1 MFKKSKESNS
11 SDEELNNRRS
21 PFWKTRSSDDLTKM
35 DLENINDVDR
45 YLENRLERGYI
56 TRSEVG
62 DNGKVENHFQEQLA
76 ETPEHQLESV
86 RATHEQF
93 WQDLRMDRDSYM
105 KQIVGTNGLSRFT
118 EPQFTNRVLN
128 RRGIE
133 IRGGKRDGV
142 EVPNIDPQASPRF
155 ASLSSSRVKHVKQPV
170 STADHGKEQVCI
182 IEQPVVIKE
191 ASKDAGLVLLG
202 VCGAVGIGVVLKY
215 SDQLSKSVKHLLKK
229 WLGIG

>member
-93 WQDLRMDRDSYM
+93 WQDLRMDRDSYL
-105 KQIVGTNGLSRFT
+105 KQIVGTNGLSRFA
-118 EPQFTNRVLN
+118 EPHFTNRVLD
-128 RRGIE
+128 RRGLD
-133 IRGGKRDGV
+133 IRSNKWPGV

-155 ASLSSSRVKHVKQPV
+155 ASLSCSAVNHVKQPV
-170 STADHGKEQVCI
+170 STAEQGKQQVSI
-182 IEQPVVIKE
+182 VEQPLPRVTNQNEKANGVV
-191 ASKDAGLVLLG
+191 LVG
-202 VCGAVGIGVVLKY
+202 VGMAVGISLVWRY
-215 SDQLSKSVKHLLKK
+215 SSQLFKSIKNLLKK
-229 WLGIG
+229 WF